1 MRPPQFE
8 IFMENKTFK
17 NLTHSN
23 ISHPKFCRSFM
34 NERHETLTVAD
45 HGNRAEIRIVAF
57 FILSYFYRAL
67 LDVKKKNAFKSDDKP
82 IINI

>member
-1 MRPPQFE
+1 
-8 IFMENKTFK
+8 
-17 NLTHSN
+17 
-23 ISHPKFCRSFM
+23 M

-45 HGNRAEIRIVAF
+45 HGNRAEIRFVAF